1 MGLTWRD
8 RVCNGQVLQK
18 ASMESVE
25 AMLVKSQLRWAGHVV
40 RMPDD
45 RLPKT
50 VFYGELTSGK
60 RKRGGQKLRYKDVL
74 KHHLKAADMDVDTWE
89 SDAKIKLFE
98 GKRSLMLVT
107 PLKEREKRSTWKDGG
122 KDTPE
127 IQFKTAF
134 IEIDEQPMSSLFPS
148 CLIHFLVTL

>member
-8 RVCNGQVLQK
+8 RVCNGEVLQK

-45 RLPKT
+45 RLPKA

-60 RKRGGQKLRYKDVL
+60 KGNVVG
-74 KHHLKAADMDVDTWE
+74 
-89 SDAKIKLFE
+89 
-98 GKRSLMLVT
+98 RSCVT
-107 PLKEREKRSTWKDGG
+107 K
-122 KDTPE
+122 
-127 IQFKTAF
+127 
-134 IEIDEQPMSSLFPS
+134 M
-148 CLIHFLVTL
+148 C